1 MKRTTPMDTSSAPEI
16 EYVDAHCHVDLFPKP
31 AAIVEI
37 VESKRIHTI
46 AVTNAPFVYPHT
58 AAMAQGRRY
67 LKPALGLHPELVA
80 THGNQVSQ
88 IVESI
93 RDVQFVGE
101 IGLDYTI
108 NDSTLRANQR
118 KVFNQILEECAS
130 QGGKVLTVHSRR
142 AGSDVIAAIGQG
154 FPGKVIL
161 HWFTGSAR
169 ELERALASSFYFSVN
184 AAMLRSQSGRALVA
198 AMPPDRVLTESDG
211 PFVQSEGAPDSPSR
225 VQDVVGLLAAQW
237 RISPEEA
244 AHRIMRTFSGIIGG

>member
-1 MKRTTPMDTSSAPEI
+1 MKHTTMDTPSASEI

-31 AAIVEI
+31 AVIVEI
-37 VESKRIHTI
+37 AESKRIHTI

-58 AAMAQGRRY
+58 ATMAQGRRY

-80 THGNQVSQ
+80 THGSQVSQ

-93 RDVQFVGE
+93 RNVKFVGE
-101 IGLDYTI
+101 VGLDYTTS
-108 NDSTLRANQR
+108 DPTLRANQR
-118 KVFNQILEECAS
+118 KVFNEILEECAS
-130 QGGKVLTVHSRR
+130 QGGKVLTVHSRK

-184 AAMLRSQSGRALVA
+184 AAMLRSKSGRALVD

-211 PFVQSEGAPDSPSR
+211 PFVQSNGAPDSPSR
-225 VQDVVGLLAAQW
+225 VQDVVVLLAARWQ
-237 RISPEEA
+237 ISPDDA
-244 AHRIMRTFSGIIGG
+244 AKRVMRTFAGITGEP